1 MSVPAAKPYK
11 AVAAFVLTFL
21 STLAVAFDPAAEHHP
36 VTWQEWAFVIIGSL
50 VTTAAVYGITNP
62 PAGMIRRERI

>member
-1 MSVPAAKPYK
+1 MTKPYK

-21 STLAVAFDPAAEHHP
+21 SSLSVAFDPAAERHP

-50 VTTAAVYGITNP
+50 VSTAVVYGVTNP
-62 PAGMIRRERI
+62 PANNVEH